1 MLGNS
6 FLFWFDGQTLIEF
19 AQAANSDG
27 NLKEAIWMIDAV
39 CQREKIVE
47 QMTEEEHSV
56 LVQTVIDVLDQEES
70 RKSIKSI
77 EKVLK

>member
-1 MLGNS
+1 
-6 FLFWFDGQTLIEF
+6 
-19 AQAANSDG
+19 
-27 NLKEAIWMIDAV
+27 MIDAV